1 MHVAR
6 LRLTIPTGRHAER
19 WTESVYADSFER
31 ASRFGEDEK
40 MASISPIG
48 SRETV
53 AESLSGLSPENQ
65 SWLKLLMDN
74 PSSDDLF
81 IEGLHCHLDHASEA
95 KFLNSL
101 KLSKCGEWVGSTA
114 PARLQIRL
122 MEAAKSSQHPAYTAF
137 RDGLTRSGGLERA
150 YPKASI

>member
-1 MHVAR
+1 
-6 LRLTIPTGRHAER
+6 
-19 WTESVYADSFER
+19 
-31 ASRFGEDEK
+31 
-40 MASISPIG
+40 MANISPIG

-53 AESLSGLSPENQ
+53 AESLAALLPENQ
-65 SWLKLLMDN
+65 SWLTLLMQN
-74 PSSDDLF
+74 PSSDDLLLD
-81 IEGLHCHLDHASEA
+81 GLHLYLDQASEA

-101 KLSKCGEWVGSTA
+101 KLQKCGEWVGNAA

-122 MEAAKSSQHPAYTAF
+122 AEAAKSSQHPAYAAF

>member
-1 MHVAR
+1 
-6 LRLTIPTGRHAER
+6 
-19 WTESVYADSFER
+19 
-31 ASRFGEDEK
+31 
-40 MASISPIG
+40 MANISPIG

-53 AESLSGLSPENQ
+53 AESLAALLPENQ
-65 SWLKLLMDN
+65 SWLTLLMEN
-74 PSSDDLF
+74 PSSDDLLLD
-81 IEGLHCHLDHASEA
+81 GLHLYLDQASEA

-101 KLSKCGEWVGSTA
+101 KLQKCGEWMGNAA

-122 MEAAKSSQHPAYTAF
+122 AEAAKSSQHPAYAAF